1 MNLYDRLCE
10 IVKYGAS
17 ASGLTE
23 CWQRVDGLQDHMLN
37 FLENHDEQRVASS
50 QLFGSAEKAFPALLV
65 SATMSTSPFMVYQGQ
80 ELGENA
86 AGAMGFS
93 GDDGRTSIFDYC
105 SIPTLVRWYN
115 NGNCGIQKLNN
126 KERKIRAFYKKV
138 LRLCNGEKAISEDAF
153 FELMYVN
160 YHNLNPNKQYLYL
173 RHYENETLLIAVN
186 FDSQDATVYAD
197 IPQYA
202 FDFLKIDSGTYFMKE
217 LISGK
222 QKTVEFSS
230 NAKFEL
236 HIPAHNGVVWKIV
249 K

>member
-1 MNLYDRLCE
+1 M
-10 IVKYGAS
+10 
-17 ASGLTE
+17 
-23 CWQRVDGLQDHMLN
+23 
-37 FLENHDEQRVASS
+37 
-50 QLFGSAEKAFPALLV
+50 
-65 SATMSTSPFMVYQGQ
+65 
-80 ELGENA
+80 
-86 AGAMGFS
+86 
-93 GDDGRTSIFDYC
+93 
-105 SIPTLVRWYN
+105 
-115 NGNCGIQKLNN
+115 
-126 KERKIRAFYKKV
+126 
-138 LRLCNGEKAISEDAF
+138 LRLCNGEKAISEGAF
-153 FELMYVN
+153 FDLMYVN

-197 IPQYA
+197 IPQHA